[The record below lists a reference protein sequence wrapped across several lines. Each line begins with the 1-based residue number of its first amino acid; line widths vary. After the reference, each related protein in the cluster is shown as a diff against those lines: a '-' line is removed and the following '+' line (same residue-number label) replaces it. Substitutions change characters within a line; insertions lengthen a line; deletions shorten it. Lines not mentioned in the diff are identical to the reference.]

1 MKQTS
6 LGQENNRN
14 ERIHQLRKHYCR
26 HSLGHRT
33 RHQERNDRLDRRWNN
48 DPDKHL
54 VTNTLEGERQKTEL
68 HHHRLPRACGSM
80 DNAEIRMRK
89 YLKEIEISGV
99 ILMLMGCFI
108 RWDWTIWLCAV
119 GIFLWL
125 IPLVYKAFHWEE
137 YRRDNIL
144 NIAIM
149 AGAII
154 VISIFMMVVR

>member
-1 MKQTS
+1 
-6 LGQENNRN
+6 
-14 ERIHQLRKHYCR
+14 
-26 HSLGHRT
+26 
-33 RHQERNDRLDRRWNN
+33 
-48 DPDKHL
+48 
-54 VTNTLEGERQKTEL
+54 
-68 HHHRLPRACGSM
+68 
-80 DNAEIRMRK
+80 MRK

-119 GIFLWL
+119 GIILWL

>member
-1 MKQTS
+1 
-6 LGQENNRN
+6 
-14 ERIHQLRKHYCR
+14 
-26 HSLGHRT
+26 
-33 RHQERNDRLDRRWNN
+33 
-48 DPDKHL
+48 
-54 VTNTLEGERQKTEL
+54 
-68 HHHRLPRACGSM
+68 
-80 DNAEIRMRK
+80 MRK

-154 VISIFMMVVR
+154 VISIFMMVLG